1 MSFALTDDN
10 LIVRGMTAADAPT
23 VQRCRNLP
31 EVARYQGWRPGT
43 AEEVVRLSH
52 EQAGRAP
59 GMQKE
64 PFQLVIE
71 FRDEQGDLHVVG
83 DMGSGAFDPGRQME
97 IGIVL
102 DPAWQGRGLATRACR
117 MLFTHL
123 FEAGLHRVTARVD
136 PRNESSVRLFDRLQF
151 VREGLERQ
159 CWWDEDYNEWTDE
172 ICFAMLA
179 SEWRPG
185 SETS

>member
-1 MSFALTDDN
+1 MAFSIGGGELC
-10 LIVRGMTAADAPT
+10 VRGMLAGDAAV
-23 VQRCRNLP
+23 VQRCRNLS
-31 EVARYQGWRPGT
+31 EVARYQSWRPET
-43 AEEVVRLSH
+43 VEEVVALSH
-52 EQAGRAP
+52 EQVGRAP

-71 FRDEQGDLHVVG
+71 VRDEQGNLRVAG

-117 MLFTHL
+117 LLFDHL
-123 FEAGLHRVTARVD
+123 FAAGLHRITARVD
-136 PRNESSVRLFDRLQF
+136 PRNDASTRLFERLQF

-159 CWWDEDYNEWTDE
+159 CWWDDAYSEWTDE

-179 SEWRPG
+179 KEWSAASRD
-185 SETS
+185 